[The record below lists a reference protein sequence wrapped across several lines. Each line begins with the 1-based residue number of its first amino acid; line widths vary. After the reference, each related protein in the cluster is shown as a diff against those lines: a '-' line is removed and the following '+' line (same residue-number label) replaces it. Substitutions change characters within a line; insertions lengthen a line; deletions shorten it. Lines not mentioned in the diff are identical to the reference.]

1 MDQVTLS
8 RLFEPFFA
16 TKEVGKGTGLGLP
29 IVHGLVKQHGGQ
41 VWADKRGGPRHH
53 RPGVYA
59 LRIEQNSSQLTIQ
72 TEA

>member
-29 IVHGLVKQHGGQ
+29 MVHGLVKQHGGQ
-41 VWADKRGGPRHH
+41 VWAESEVGRGTTVQ
-53 RPGVYA
+53 VYLPCA
-59 LRIEQNSSQLTIQ
+59 SSRT
-72 TEA
+72 AHN